1 MAKQKGRTLLIK
13 LSDGQETPT
22 FETLCALTTKTLT
35 INNEEIDVTTANCT
49 TPGGALWTE
58 VMDGV
63 KRVSFSGNGISKKD
77 NAEARLAAVAM
88 SSPPVIASQVIV
100 PNFGQFDG
108 TFFIQSG
115 DFGGEQSGGVTFS
128 LTAAS
133 TGEVTFAPEAAS

>member
-13 LSDGQETPT
+13 LSDGQETPN

-35 INNEEIDVTTANCT
+35 INNEEIDVTTAECAN
-49 TPGGALWTE
+49 PGGALWTE

-63 KRVSFSGNGISKKD
+63 KRVSLSGNGISKKD

-88 SSPPVIASQVIV
+88 SSPPVIAAQIIV

-133 TGEVTFAPEAAS
+133 TGEVTFTPEAAT